1 MDLGRLLQVFSM
13 QLYIGAGG
21 SILILEIVFHNYSL
35 IYIYIYTYIR
45 IHMCI
50 YIYTY
55 LYKHIYSYT

>member
-35 IYIYIYTYIR
+35 IYIYIYTYTYVY
-45 IHMCI
+45 I
-50 YIYTY
+50 YIYIFTY

>member
-13 QLYIGAGG
+13 QLYIGG

-50 YIYTY
+50 YIYIFTY